1 MIRQSTHAHTAEAV
15 KPYEQSVQS
24 RDAAGLDQLSAGA
37 IRSLKARDNHTNW
50 RHLGVVWGVIA
61 GTIAATIYAE
71 HWLAASGRSLWWMV
85 PVDVLAVFILGA
97 SQHQLGGV
105 IHEGTHFL
113 LFESKRL
120 NELASDWLAAF
131 AIYTST
137 YQYRV
142 HHLAHHQFVNDPE
155 RDPDIAQL
163 IESDHWLDFPVAHID
178 VMRKLLRQLWPLNLA
193 RFTVVRARYSA
204 VGHDSNPYVEADRKA
219 DKRPVYVGLFFAV
232 VVPIVAS
239 NILRFQLHDV
249 ALAILTVS
257 YAAVC
262 LYFLRLDAA
271 KFPQSRLLPVISHR
285 ATVIGRMTFF
295 FVLYAGLTLYDWS
308 HGGQWAWDHFGL
320 LWVLPLFTTFPL
332 FMMIRQWVQHGN
344 ADRGR
349 YTNTRVFLMGPLVR
363 YAVFPWGMDYHL
375 PHHMMASVPHYKL
388 KALHELFLSDPQYA
402 KKGVVVEGYH
412 GEVHGSGHP
421 TLISVIGPKFAP
433 RGAEAI
439 HVDNATLE
447 YAEVSDAAAIAREA
461 EASVRAN

>member
-1 MIRQSTHAHTAEAV
+1 MMQAERSQPPRASS
-15 KPYEQSVQS
+15 EQSAGS
-24 RDAAGLDQLSAGA
+24 RAPEAAGVDGA
-37 IRSLKARDNHTNW
+37 VQASIRSLKARDNSTNW
-50 RHLGVVWGVIA
+50 RHLRFVWGVIA
-61 GTIAATIYAE
+61 VTIAATITAE
-71 HWLAASGRSLWWMV
+71 HWLAAAGQSLWWMV
-85 PVDVLAVFILGA
+85 PVDVLAIFILGA

-113 LFESKRL
+113 LFENKRL

-163 IESDHWLDFPVAHID
+163 IDSDHWLDFPVAHID
-178 VMRKLLRQLWPLNLA
+178 VMRKLWRQLWPLNLA
-193 RFTVVRARYSA
+193 RFTLVRARYSA
-204 VGHDSNPYVEADRKA
+204 IGHDNNPYVASDRKV
-219 DKRPVYVGLFFAV
+219 DKRPVYVGLAFAV
-232 VVPIVAS
+232 AAPVIAS
-239 NILRFQLHDV
+239 NILRFNMHG
-249 ALAILTVS
+249 AAFGILTLSYAATVS
-257 YAAVC
+257 Y
-262 LYFLRLDAA
+262 FLWLAQE
-271 KFPQSRLLPVISHR
+271 KFPQSRLQPVISHR
-285 ATVIGRMTFF
+285 ATTIGRMTFLYVF
-295 FVLYAGLTLYDWS
+295 YAGFTLYDWG
-308 HGGQWAWDHFGL
+308 HGGQWAWDHFGV

-402 KKGVVVEGYH
+402 EKGVVVEGYH
-412 GEVHGSGHP
+412 GAADNAELP
-421 TLISVIGPKFAP
+421 TLISILGAKHAPK
-433 RGAEAI
+433 GQEAI

-461 EASVRAN
+461 ELSSGA